1 MDAAI
6 NAGVRDVLEY
16 WSLAVL
22 VCDAHG
28 SISDCNVHAQRIL
41 MMSRVEL
48 LNAGIQELIPG
59 VDFLI
64 TRTPSEYTARRRR
77 QHECA
82 TEVVVHN
89 EGARYVVVFSD
100 TTGAE
105 RRTQEL
111 IKMWEAAIDG
121 IVTINRYGFIES
133 INRSAE
139 RITGYAAE
147 EVVGSNVSVLMPE
160 RYARNHDGY
169 IRKYIQTGIRHIIGL
184 GREVML
190 QRKDGGEEPIELS
203 VSEFSTQG
211 SLKFVGTL
219 RSLSERNS
227 MDSQLKGLAKD
238 KLDFLAAIC
247 HEIRTPI
254 NGIVCATELLR
265 DYIEHPEAREYLNTL
280 DACSNILKNITR
292 DTLDY
297 AKLEGHT
304 LEVVPVT
311 FNLKSLLDSLHAQYA
326 LMVKD
331 KSIML
336 DVQADFNTN
345 INVVADD
352 LRLAQVL
359 NNLVANA
366 IKFTEQNG
374 FVRIRVSKKERIEE
388 TRAGFSSANRVDL
401 LFTVSDTGTGVS
413 PEMLP
418 RLFRPFSQGGSN
430 RMNRYDGTGLG
441 LSICKSLV
449 TLMGGSIDMYNNR
462 DATGRLT
469 GLSEQDRRG
478 ASFNFSIPVAVEA
491 APVWRPE
498 PPRSNINNPDAH
510 VLIVEDNFI
519 NQTLVRKMLERKGV
533 RKENISVAAN
543 GVEALEAIQG
553 LRGSTPDVILMDCQM
568 PIMNGFEATRRIREL
583 GVRTPIVA
591 LTASTVHD
599 DIEDCFRAGMSFY
612 LSKPVNISD
621 LINAI
626 NRFTP
631 ATAATSETPAH

>member
-28 SISDCNVHAQRIL
+28 QISDCNVHAQRIL

-48 LNAGIQELIPG
+48 LGAGIQELIPG
-59 VDFLI
+59 VDFSI

-82 TEVVVHN
+82 IEVVVHS

-105 RRTQEL
+105 R
-111 IKMWEAAIDG
+111 
-121 IVTINRYGFIES
+121 N
-133 INRSAE
+133 N
-139 RITGYAAE
+139 
-147 EVVGSNVSVLMPE
+147 
-160 RYARNHDGY
+160 
-169 IRKYIQTGIRHIIGL
+169 
-184 GREVML
+184 
-190 QRKDGGEEPIELS
+190 
-203 VSEFSTQG
+203 
-211 SLKFVGTL
+211 
-219 RSLSERNS
+219 

-238 KLDFLAAIC
+238 TLDFLAAIC

-265 DYIEHPEAREYLNTL
+265 DYVDNPEAREYLSTL

-336 DVQADFNTN
+336 DMQADFNTN
-345 INVVADD
+345 IHVVADD

-374 FVRIRVSKKERIEE
+374 FVRIRVSKKERVDE
-388 TRAGFSSANRVDL
+388 TRSGFAGANRVDL

-418 RLFRPFSQGGSN
+418 RLFRPFSQGGNN
-430 RMNRYDGTGLG
+430 RMNQYAGTGLG

-449 TLMGGSIDMYNNR
+449 TLMGGSIGMYNNR
-462 DATGRLT
+462 DAAARAAEA
-469 GLSEQDRRG
+469 SEQDRRG
-478 ASFNFSIPVAVEA
+478 ASFNFSIPVSVET
-491 APVWRPE
+491 APIRRPE
-498 PPRSNINNPDAH
+498 LPRANIENPDAH

-519 NQTLVRKMLERKGV
+519 NQTLVRKMLERKGA
-533 RKENISVAAN
+533 RKENISVAGN
-543 GVEALEAIQG
+543 GVEALEAVQG
-553 LRGSTPDVILMDCQM
+553 LRGALPDVILMDCQM

-591 LTASTVHD
+591 LTASTMHD
-599 DIEDCFRAGMSFY
+599 DITECFRAGMSFY
-612 LSKPVNISD
+612 LSKPVNTSD
-621 LINAI
+621 LISAI
-626 NRFTP
+626 NRFTTPSSPRGTGSLP
-631 ATAATSETPAH
+631 ASGR